1 MRYIAVNDNIDTLNG
16 ESELAPFLNIL
27 NEMHARQTSKKVKA
41 ALHTRCVNGAHWGS
55 HTPLG
60 YTKDPERKGHLII
73 DPETR
78 WIVEKIFDMA
88 YHGIGASKITR
99 TLFKERVPTPGWLHY
114 VKDGTYAQFYQNA
127 PEEKRYEWNLYTVKK
142 ILSDELYIGNNICN
156 RASVVSFKTK
166 KQTRNPKSEWIRVEG
181 THEAI
186 ISKEIFDRVQQQ
198 IANRRRQQ
206 KDGTTQIFAGLV
218 KCADCGWTM
227 RFGRQ
232 SNGNHPGY
240 YACGKYFQAVNKQ
253 CSMHFIRYDVLYAY
267 VLDRLQFW
275 SALASTDEQKLLE
288 RLLQN
293 GGHNR
298 AAERKKQAAELRKAE
313 KRKRAVTELFVKI
326 YEDWSTE
333 RITESNFNLLSER
346 YQTEQAELDD
356 KISAL
361 KAAMESAEQSVEDVG
376 KWINLIRQYRE
387 ITELDAPLL
396 NTLIEKIVVHEGT
409 KGADG
414 IREQEVEIY
423 YRFVGKIDT

>member
-1 MRYIAVNDNIDTLNG
+1 M
-16 ESELAPFLNIL
+16 E
-27 NEMHARQTSKKVKA
+27 H
-41 ALHTRCVNGAHWGS
+41 
-55 HTPLG
+55 
-60 YTKDPERKGHLII
+60 
-73 DPETR
+73 
-78 WIVEKIFDMA
+78 
-88 YHGIGASKITR
+88 
-99 TLFKERVPTPGWLHY
+99 
-114 VKDGTYAQFYQNA
+114 
-127 PEEKRYEWNLYTVKK
+127 LYTVKK

-156 RASVVSFKTK
+156 KASVISFKAK
-166 KQTRNPKSEWIRVEG
+166 RQTRNPKSEWIRVEG

-186 ISKEIFDRVQQQ
+186 ISKDVFDRVQQQ

-206 KDGTTQIFAGLV
+206 KDGTMQIFAGLV

-253 CSMHFIRYDVLYAY
+253 CSMHFIRYEVLYAY

-275 SALASTDEQKLLE
+275 AALASTNEQKLLE

-313 KRKRAVTELFVKI
+313 KRKSAVTDLFVKI
-326 YEDWSTE
+326 YEDWSAG

-346 YQTEQAELDD
+346 YQGEQVELDS

-361 KAAMESAEQSVEDVG
+361 KATMESAEQSVEDAE
-376 KWINLIRQYRE
+376 KWISLIRQYSE

-409 KGADG
+409 KDADG
-414 IREQEVEIY
+414 VREQEVEIY
-423 YRFVGKIDT
+423 YRFVGKIDA